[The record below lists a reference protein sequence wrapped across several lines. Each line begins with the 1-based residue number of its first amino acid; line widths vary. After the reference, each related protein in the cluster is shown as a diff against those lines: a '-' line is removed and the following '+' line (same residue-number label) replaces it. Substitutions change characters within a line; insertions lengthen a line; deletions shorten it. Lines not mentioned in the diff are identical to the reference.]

1 MYIGVAG
8 RFLWMTPNDSH
19 PLCNILF
26 LECVWNLWIRWPVTP
41 VIMLHYMSRGTS
53 SERASSNHVSP
64 LKAEF
69 YSSKVKEKVAEE
81 EVRDS
86 RHRGV
91 LRCRCWLQRWRGP
104 HARECRGSL
113 EIVSSP
119 QLAASKEMKTSNLQ
133 LQRTEFCQQS
143 ERVWKRILLLSF
155 QIRVQLG
162 QHLGS
167 ELVRPQA
174 ENPV

>member
-1 MYIGVAG
+1 M
-8 RFLWMTPNDSH
+8 
-19 PLCNILF
+19 
-26 LECVWNLWIRWPVTP
+26 
-41 VIMLHYMSRGTS
+41 
-53 SERASSNHVSP
+53 SP

-91 LRCRCWLQRWRGP
+91 LRCCCWLQRWRGP

-119 QLAASKEMKTSNLQ
+119 QLAASKEMKTSTLQ

-155 QIRVQLG
+155 QIRVQPS
-162 QHLGS
+162 QHLDS

-174 ENPV
+174 ENPVYSTQNSHLQNSKIINRYFFKQLNLWSFVTQHRELEIPLGVDIFSNWQNPYDSLTH